1 MDTKMARNRAE
12 LSGKL
17 TNVIDSRTLTNS
29 HKRLAEI
36 ITEGM
41 AILDGNRFFD
51 KCI

>member
-1 MDTKMARNRAE
+1 MARNCSE

-17 TNVIDSRTLTNS
+17 TNVLDSGTLTNS

-41 AILDGNRFFD
+41 AILDMDVVQGQLLEA
-51 KCI
+51 